1 MAHGDDEHPGG
12 LLDSD
17 LDARSRRIRLVVILG
32 LPTLAA
38 GVVLVLLG
46 LPWWIVVGLL
56 AFLALGIVLQS

>member
-1 MAHGDDEHPGG
+1 MPHPNDKRPGG

-17 LDARSRRIRLVVILG
+17 LNARSRRVRLAVILG

-56 AFLALGIVLQS
+56 AFLGLGIVLQS